1 MLSSN
6 HGFSGDSEAT
16 STLISLQTAIPAT
29 GYFLILEYLPD
40 VQTLKYPSLSLTRFL
55 GYNILNLKKTTTT
68 TTTFFFLSKQPL
80 MEYQKDPGYKLST
93 NNS

>member
-55 GYNILNLKKTTTT
+55 GYNILNLKKKK